1 MKVILSV
8 PDEGYFERTWWRLF
22 WAYLMK
28 VIPEAGRAH
37 LIWYLCFYSA
47 IVMTNLQTRYH
58 KSISLNSMLL
68 LCFNVSIKYSC
79 SPCVIV
85 CFVCLTSHVSLLDMY
100 VSYFSLFII
109 VVHYC
114 QCSSIMCILIAS
126 YVSLLILVFRGIFTD
141 FWVSLNIINNFCMF
155 IASCMSVSIILCLC
169 FFTSLVSLFIIY
181 LFLSCQLY
189 VIIYYI
195 WWCIFNSFFVALF
208 IIGMWNWWCWMSTTN
223 VCVCLVRQRFTTVG

>member
-1 MKVILSV
+1 MTIADFGYPVLALWCFCPKTLNDLAFQSFDFERTWWRLFWAYLMKVILSV

-28 VIPEAGRAH
+28 VISEADRAH

-100 VSYFSLFII
+100 VSYFSYIIIYNCCALLSVFIN
-109 VVHYC
+109 
-114 QCSSIMCILIAS
+114 
-126 YVSLLILVFRGIFTD
+126 YVY
-141 FWVSLNIINNFCMF
+141 INCF
-155 IASCMSVSIILCLC
+155 LC
-169 FFTSLVSLFIIY
+169 FITY
-181 LFLSCQLY
+181 LGF
-189 VIIYYI
+189 
-195 WWCIFNSFFVALF
+195 
-208 IIGMWNWWCWMSTTN
+208 
-223 VCVCLVRQRFTTVG
+223 